1 MSDKNGKNRTFDRR
15 NSVFGTYNMV
25 LEAIC
30 AALIAIC
37 SWISIPFA
45 QIPFTLQTMAVF
57 IVLMTI
63 GGKRGFVSI
72 ICYLLL
78 GAVGVPVF
86 AGFKGGFAV
95 LLGPTGG
102 FLVGFIVVALVYWLL
117 SEKVFG
123 RFMTSYGKRLV
134 FNIIIALICEV
145 VMYAVGVAWFMTV
158 YTPDTGRVGLIFAL
172 TACCFP
178 YIIPD
183 LVKLVLASLISSK
196 GYSLVR
202 R

>member
-1 MSDKNGKNRTFDRR
+1 MSDQNSDKKTFNRR

-45 QIPFTLQTMAVF
+45 QIPFTLQTLAVF

-63 GGKRGFVSI
+63 GGKRGLVSI

-78 GAVGVPVF
+78 GAIGVPVF

-102 FLVGFIVVALVYWLL
+102 FLVGFIAVALVYWLF

-134 FNIIIALICEV
+134 FNILTAVICEIV
-145 VMYAVGVAWFMTV
+145 LYAVGVIW
-158 YTPDTGRVGLIFAL
+158 
-172 TACCFP
+172 
-178 YIIPD
+178 
-183 LVKLVLASLISSK
+183 
-196 GYSLVR
+196 
-202 R
+202 

>member
-1 MSDKNGKNRTFDRR
+1 MSDKNGNNKAFNRR

-37 SWISIPFA
+37 SWISIPFG

-63 GGKRGFVSI
+63 GGKRGLVSI

-78 GAVGVPVF
+78 GAIGVPVF

-102 FLVGFIVVALVYWLL
+102 FLVGFIAVALLYRLL

-134 FNIIIALICEV
+134 FNIVIAIICEI
-145 VMYAVGVAWFMTV
+145 VMYAIGVVWFMAV
-158 YTPDTGRVGLIFAL
+158 YTPDTGRAGLTLAL
-172 TACCFP
+172 TVCCFP
-178 YIIPD
+178 YLIPD
-183 LVKLVLASLISSK
+183 LIKLVLASLISSK

>member
-1 MSDKNGKNRTFDRR
+1 MSDKNGNNKAFNRR

-37 SWISIPFA
+37 SWISIPFG

-63 GGKRGFVSI
+63 GGKRGLVSI

-78 GAVGVPVF
+78 GAIGVPVF

-102 FLVGFIVVALVYWLL
+102 FLVGFIAVALLYRLL

-134 FNIIIALICEV
+134 FNIVIAIICEI
-145 VMYAVGVAWFMTV
+145 VMYAIGVVWFMTV
-158 YTPDTGRVGLIFAL
+158 YTPDTGRAGLTLAL
-172 TACCFP
+172 TVCCFP
-178 YIIPD
+178 YLIPD
-183 LVKLVLASLISSK
+183 LIKLVLASLISSK